1 MYKNM
6 SKKTVALLMSLLLTL
21 SLAVLPAR
29 AVSQEEIDALR
40 EYRDQVTA
48 EREAKDAEVEAL
60 EAQEAGLLERK
71 RAMDERNAVVLEQ
84 IRLNDEEIALYDE
97 IIADKAQEVDA
108 ARALEEEQLA
118 RYRVR
123 VRAMEESGGYNIL
136 SMLLHTDN
144 LSELLTMLDDV
155 NEIMESDRQL
165 EDAYIEAR
173 IKTEAVKAEYEEV
186 KADLEE
192 KKAFLE
198 NQKEDLWAKIDE
210 ANQLI
215 AQLQEDIAAGK
226 EEAHEIL
233 LQEIKADEEL
243 EAMVAELER
252 QRQEELE
259 RQRQAAAE
267 AAAAAAA
274 EGGGGGGGGG
284 GGYAVSTGSFIWPVP
299 SCTYLTSRFG
309 NRFHPIFNEWRS
321 HTGIDIGAGYGA
333 SILAADGGTVI
344 HAGDAG
350 NGYGNYVMIDH
361 GNGYITLYGHMSSV
375 AVYNGQ
381 YVSQGDT
388 IGYVGSTGWATG
400 PHLHYEIWSGGSR
413 IDPEQF
419 YSGLSYAPDAG
430 E

>member
-1 MYKNM
+1 MNKKLM
-6 SKKTVALLMSLLLTL
+6 KKTLALLL
-21 SLAVLPAR
+21 SAVLALSVMVLPAQ
-29 AVSQEEIDALR
+29 AVTQEEIDELR
-40 EYRDQVTA
+40 AYRDQVTA

-60 EAQEAGLLERK
+60 EQQQAGLLERK

-97 IIADKAQEVDA
+97 IIADKAQEVEA

-118 RYRVR
+118 RFRVR

-136 SMLLHTDN
+136 SMILHTSN
-144 LSELLTMLDDV
+144 LAELLTMLDDV
-155 NEIMESDRQL
+155 NEIMESDRAL
-165 EDAYIEAR
+165 EDAYIAAR
-173 IKTEAVKAEYEEV
+173 IKTEEVKAEYEAV

-192 KKAFLE
+192 KKAMLE
-198 NQKEDLWAKIDE
+198 SQKKELWAKIDE

-215 AQLQEDIAAGK
+215 EQLQADIAAGK
-226 EEAHEIL
+226 EEAHQIL
-233 LQEIKADEEL
+233 LAEIKADEDL

-259 RQRQAAAE
+259 RQRQAAA
-267 AAAAAAA
+267 AAAAAA
-274 EGGGGGGGGG
+274 GGGGGGGGG
-284 GGYAVSTGSFIWPVP
+284 GGTAVATGSFIWPVP

-333 SILAADGGTVI
+333 TIVAADGGTVVQ
-344 HAGDAG
+344 AGDAG
-350 NGYGNYVMIDH
+350 NGYGNYVMINH
-361 GNGYITLYGHMSSV
+361 GNGYVTLYGHMSSV

-381 YVSQGDT
+381 YVNQGDV

-400 PHLHYEIWSGGSR
+400 PHCHYEVWSGGSR

-430 E
+430 Q